1 MNQDA
6 NASEGK
12 KWRQGVRSHE
22 WWSEPVFC
30 FFEWEIVLLRCIFF
44 FTLGVIFK
52 SAGAYYE
59 AWAWAKMSLL
69 VIVSILFFSKE
80 KPSHRSRRFQHR
92 SFFFETFVFFFFFFL
107 VSKREGQS
115 SSTWIANHSSSW
127 SNRYSLSAET
137 NVFVFFYS
145 HERFSEFFPS
155 GHRSGAEIS
164 VLQK

>member
-12 KWRQGVRSHE
+12 EWRQGVRSHE

-59 AWAWAKMSLL
+59 AWAWARMSLL
-69 VIVSILFFSKE
+69 VIVSILFFRKKNRAIVLGVFSTD
-80 KPSHRSRRFQHR
+80 R
-92 SFFFETFVFFFFFFL
+92 SFSKPLFSFFFFFL